1 MTIKI
6 TNKLNKKNLLD
17 LSGSRLGI
25 KILGTICFSTILI
38 GSSYWSYEKQNTRNT
53 NNTKFL
59 KITKLIP
66 YPIAIP
72 PIIIKTISCKLN
84 LFAVKDH
91 IPAIVPQTIIEP
103 EEI

>member
-1 MTIKI
+1 MIYILTICY
-6 TNKLNKKNLLD
+6 LFFLD
-17 LSGSRLGI
+17 LVL
-25 KILGTICFSTILI
+25 
-38 GSSYWSYEKQNTRNT
+38 SSPITVFLHSSFFNTP
-53 NNTKFL
+53 L
-59 KITKLIP
+59 ITKLIP